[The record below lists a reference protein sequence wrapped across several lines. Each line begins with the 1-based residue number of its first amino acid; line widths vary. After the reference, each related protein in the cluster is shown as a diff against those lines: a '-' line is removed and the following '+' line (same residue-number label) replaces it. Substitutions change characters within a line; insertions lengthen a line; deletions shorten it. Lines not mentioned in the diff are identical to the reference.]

1 MILFF
6 VEFKALIMY
15 ILLPPENKE
24 AIMITKDNYSKK
36 CDIASLII
44 VGATIFFVLFSHLM
58 VAAITGMLIYTVSSK
73 ISRFLEL
80 KTNMGKYARTLS
92 ILLVVIF
99 ISAIIGSA
107 ILGLLH
113 LFKTQSNS
121 GFSWL
126 LLTTADMLDKARQS
140 LPDSIAS
147 HIPNSVDQIRER
159 SVIFLKEH
167 SRTLSTVGINSLHSI
182 AGLFIGIVAGAMLSF
197 ANFKDP
203 EEYNPLSKYLL
214 LRFTRLRQSFD
225 QIVSAQVQISL
236 LNTLLTFI
244 YLVCVLPLFGY
255 HLPLTKTI
263 ILVTFLAGL
272 IPVLGNLISNTFIV
286 IVSAG
291 VGLHIGI
298 ASLVFLIVIHK
309 LEYFLNAKIIGNKIN
324 ASPWELIFA
333 LVFMEVLFGMP
344 GVIAAP
350 VLYCYIKHELKL
362 YGLIGNKTE

>member
-1 MILFF
+1 MI
-6 VEFKALIMY
+6 
-15 ILLPPENKE
+15 P
-24 AIMITKDNYSKK
+24 KDIYFDKR
-36 CDIASLII
+36 CDIASLFI
-44 VGATIFFVLFSHLM
+44 VAATIFFVLFSHLM
-58 VAAITGMLIYTVSSK
+58 VAAITGMLIYTLSSK
-73 ISRFLEL
+73 ISRWFED

-92 ILLVVIF
+92 ILIIVIF
-99 ISAIIGSA
+99 ISACIGGA

-126 LLTTADMLDKARQS
+126 LLTTADMLEKARQS
-140 LPDSIAS
+140 LPESVAS
-147 HIPNSVDQIRER
+147 HIPGSVDQIRER

-167 SRTLSTVGINSLHSI
+167 SKTISTVGINSLHHL
-182 AGLFIGIVAGAMLSF
+182 AGLFIGIIGGSMLAF
-197 ANFKDP
+197 ANFKAP
-203 EEYNPLSKYLL
+203 EQYNPLAKYLL
-214 LRFTRLRQSFD
+214 IRFTGLRRSFD

-236 LNTLLTFI
+236 LNTFLTFL

-263 ILVTFLAGL
+263 IIVTFLAGL

-291 VGLHIGI
+291 IGLHIGI
-298 ASLVFLIVIHK
+298 ASLAFLIIVHK

-324 ASPWELIFA
+324 ASPWELIFSM
-333 LVFMEVLFGMP
+333 VFMEVIFGLP

-350 VLYCYIKHELKL
+350 VIYCYIKYELKS
-362 YGLIGNKTE
+362 YKLIGVKQKD